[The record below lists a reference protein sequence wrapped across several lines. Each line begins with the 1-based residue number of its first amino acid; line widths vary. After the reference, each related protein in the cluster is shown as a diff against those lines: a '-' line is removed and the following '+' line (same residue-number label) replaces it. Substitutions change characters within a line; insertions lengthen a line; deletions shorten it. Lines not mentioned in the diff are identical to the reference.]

1 MIEEKLL
8 VCIGLLFAFSGL
20 ACSERMRD
28 RIVVEAQSE
37 QEKPFVPLR
46 KIELK
51 TPQDFQTLDKWLSE
65 GKFAEDAQKV
75 YGNLLRLLP
84 DDPNV
89 AGHAG
94 LALLAS
100 GHERARDFAMI
111 VLDRFKEGIEKTPVL
126 QELRDAVGA
135 RPSAP
140 EGQSKG
146 SEDDSVQ

>member
-1 MIEEKLL
+1 MIEKKLVTSIGFL
-8 VCIGLLFAFSGL
+8 VAFSGL

-28 RIVVEAQSE
+28 RIVVEAQSG
-37 QEKPFVPLR
+37 QEEPYVPLR

-75 YGNLLRLLP
+75 YGNLLRLFP

-94 LALLAS
+94 LALFAS
-100 GHERARDFAMI
+100 GHDRARDFAMI
-111 VLDRFKEGIEKTPVL
+111 VLERFKERIEETPVL

-135 RPSAP
+135 QASSP
-140 EGQSKG
+140 EGQSRG
-146 SEDDSVQ
+146 SQGDSVR